1 MAIFLGNNIMIPK
14 RYIEA
19 DGEQQRQQPAEQPE
33 DQEQQS
39 QDTQDVETVETDAA
53 TEILNKMPAEAKQ
66 FAQAVNKKME
76 DMFKNAPDG
85 FKEHADEVTETIKS
99 LSEQGDLSSMV
110 VELDLFKEY
119 MQKISDQFTAYEE
132 GALEGTLKE
141 EPFASMD
148 QKPIADNAQNIIDYL
163 AESRKEYNGIK
174 EMNASTIDV
183 LESINNFD
191 FAKAGV
197 RKPDL
202 TNVVNELTNTILDSK
217 DNVQETE
224 KMLQGLVDK
233 SDIEADNVEEL
244 KKEVEADKK
253 EDDKNKNVEV
263 KKDINLGNEVNEPV
277 ALAET
282 VKKFEE
288 KLSDFDKNV
297 LSHYYE
303 NKSYGSYV
311 NGDLVTSGCTNKMTS
326 EGIVILCGMALNKAF
341 PEREDVGDDDIDL
354 RMETINYSG
363 GGSNAV
369 IRYSIPEES
378 KGHEFDKENQRY
390 GGDVDSQWL
399 EARISPDVKMKDGK
413 GRAEL
418 VIRTFDPKDQSK
430 LVTNR
435 GKRTSVV
442 EFIKNVVGQG
452 DGGSKKSRW

>member
-1 MAIFLGNNIMIPK
+1 MKLADSENPK
-14 RYIEA
+14 RQEA
-19 DGEQQRQQPAEQPE
+19 QKFNEA
-33 DQEQQS
+33 
-39 QDTQDVETVETDAA
+39 ETDA
-53 TEILNKMPAEAKQ
+53 TMEILNKMSTEAKQ

-76 DMFKNAPDG
+76 DMFRDAPDG
-85 FKEHADEVTETIKS
+85 FKKHADEVTKTIKS

-132 GALEGTLKE
+132 GALDGTLKE

-148 QKPIADNAQNIIDYL
+148 QKAIADNAQNIIAYL

-174 EMNASTIDV
+174 EMNASTIEV

-217 DNVQETE
+217 DNVRETE
-224 KMLQGLVDK
+224 KMLQNLVDK

-263 KKDINLGNEVNEPV
+263 KKDIDLKIDSPKV
-277 ALAET
+277 LADAVE
-282 VKKFEE
+282 KFKD

-297 LSHYYE
+297 LSNYD
-303 NKSYGSYV
+303 NDSNFGSYINFPYV
-311 NGDLVTSGCTNKMTS
+311 MPACTNKMTP
-326 EGIVILCGMALNKAF
+326 EGIVLLCAEALNKVF
-341 PEREDVGDDDIDL
+341 PERENVDADDIDF
-354 RMETINYSG
+354 RMESIDYSG
-363 GGSNAV
+363 GGSKAV

-378 KGHEFDKENQRY
+378 KGHEFDKENKRY

-413 GRAEL
+413 GRVEL
-418 VIRTFDPKDQSK
+418 VIRTFDKDDQSK

-435 GKRTSVV
+435 GKRTSVS
-442 EFIKNVVGQG
+442 EFIKTLNGEG
-452 DGGSKKSRW
+452 KKSRSRW

>member
-1 MAIFLGNNIMIPK
+1 MIPK
-14 RYIEA
+14 RYMKLADSENPKQQEVQKINEA
-19 DGEQQRQQPAEQPE
+19 
-33 DQEQQS
+33 
-39 QDTQDVETVETDAA
+39 ETDA
-53 TEILNKMPAEAKQ
+53 TMEILDKMPTEAKQ

-76 DMFKNAPDG
+76 AMFSDAPDG
-85 FKEHADEVTETIKS
+85 FKKHADEVTKTIKA

-119 MQKISDQFTAYEE
+119 MQKISDEFTAYEE
-132 GALEGTLKE
+132 GALKGTLKE

-148 QKPIADNAQNIIDYL
+148 QKAITDNKQNIIAYL

-174 EMNASTIDV
+174 EMNASTIEV

-263 KKDINLGNEVNEPV
+263 KKDIDLKIDSPKV
-277 ALAET
+277 LADAVE
-282 VKKFEE
+282 KFKD

-297 LSHYYE
+297 LLNYDNDS
-303 NKSYGSYV
+303 NFGSYINFPYV
-311 NGDLVTSGCTNKMTS
+311 MPACTNKMTP
-326 EGIVILCGMALNKAF
+326 EGIVLLCAEALNKVF
-341 PEREDVGDDDIDL
+341 PERENVDADDIDF
-354 RMETINYSG
+354 RMESIDYSG
-363 GGSNAV
+363 GGSKAV

-399 EARISPDVKMKDGK
+399 EARISPDIKMKDGK
-413 GRAEL
+413 GRVEL
-418 VIRTFDPKDQSK
+418 VIRTFDKDDQSK

-435 GKRTSVV
+435 GKRTSVS
-442 EFIKNVVGQG
+442 EFIKTLNGEG
-452 DGGSKKSRW
+452 KKSRSRW

>member
-1 MAIFLGNNIMIPK
+1 MKLADSENPK
-14 RYIEA
+14 RQEA
-19 DGEQQRQQPAEQPE
+19 QKFNEA
-33 DQEQQS
+33 
-39 QDTQDVETVETDAA
+39 ETDA
-53 TEILNKMPAEAKQ
+53 TMEILNKMPTEAKQ

-76 DMFKNAPDG
+76 DMFRDAPDG
-85 FKEHADEVTETIKS
+85 FKKHADEVTKTIKS

-132 GALEGTLKE
+132 GALDGTLKE

-148 QKPIADNAQNIIDYL
+148 QKAIADNAQNIIAYL

-174 EMNASTIDV
+174 EMNASTIEV

-197 RKPDL
+197 KKPDL

-217 DNVQETE
+217 DNVRETE
-224 KMLQGLVDK
+224 KMLQNLVDK

-263 KKDINLGNEVNEPV
+263 KKDIDLKIDSPKV
-277 ALAET
+277 LADAVE
-282 VKKFEE
+282 KFKD

-297 LSHYYE
+297 LSNYD
-303 NKSYGSYV
+303 NDSNFGSYINFPYV
-311 NGDLVTSGCTNKMTS
+311 MPACTNKMTP
-326 EGIVILCGMALNKAF
+326 EGIVLLCAEALNKVF
-341 PEREDVGDDDIDL
+341 PERENVDTDDIDF
-354 RMETINYSG
+354 RMESIDYSG
-363 GGSNAV
+363 GGSKAV

-378 KGHEFDKENQRY
+378 KGHEFDKENKRY

-413 GRAEL
+413 GRVEL
-418 VIRTFDPKDQSK
+418 VIRTFDKDDQSK

-435 GKRTSVV
+435 GKRTSVS
-442 EFIKNVVGQG
+442 EFIKTLNG
-452 DGGSKKSRW
+452 DGKKSRSRW